1 MRSSSRSFKSCNVKR
16 INVTKSETEPLLT
29 RPDKQGLEILA
40 QVSRL
45 LASAIGSDDV
55 LHETVNLLGQRLPV
69 DGCSIWV
76 RAREGDVFRR
86 LGAGGELHAEIR
98 DPSKWITEAED
109 RRDVVRLSLIAEGKP
124 LGLLQAEKHP
134 AIPREAASLLETIA
148 HTLALWLSSTELSE
162 DLATE
167 VASRTREIDAQ
178 RRFTDR
184 IVDSLPVGLYV
195 VDRDFRIQAWN
206 RKRETGTQGI
216 DREEVIGRD
225 VFAILTRQPRSLL
238 QREFERVFRTGEME
252 QMDVESTI
260 DGAVRY
266 FRISK
271 IPMRLHDAEITH
283 VITVGEDVTEWKTIQ
298 RQIAQTDKLAAVGQ
312 LAAGVMHELNNPLA
326 TIGACVEALTVRM
339 PDLPPGDQQALDEYL
354 RIVEAELDRCQAI
367 VDGLLDFSHP
377 KAQKKESEAINPIV
391 EDALFLIKHH
401 DNYRGV
407 ELVRVLQEDLPPIY
421 ANARQL
427 IQVFLT
433 LMLNALDSME
443 GEGTLT
449 VSSSHNPERDDEIVV
464 AFADTG
470 LGIARDDLHKIFE
483 PFYTTKH
490 PGRGTGLGLSICYAM
505 VQEHRGRIL
514 VDSQLGRG
522 STFKVFLPTA
532 RASEQT
538 EQD

>member
-1 MRSSSRSFKSCNVKR
+1 M
-16 INVTKSETEPLLT
+16 TEPETELSQALPG
-29 RPDKQGLEILA
+29 RPALDVLA
-40 QVSRL
+40 HVSGL

-55 LHETVNLLGQRLPV
+55 LHETVSLLGRELPV
-69 DGCSIWV
+69 DRCTIWI
-76 RAREGDVFRR
+76 RTREGDAFKCLSDVTEAQPVIRDFGSWLREAEGREDVFR
-86 LGAGGELHAEIR
+86 LPL
-98 DPSKWITEAED
+98 IT
-109 RRDVVRLSLIAEGKP
+109 EGKP
-124 LGLLQAEKHP
+124 LGLLQAERKP
-134 AIPREAASLLETIA
+134 VVPSDAGVLLRTVGHA
-148 HTLALWLSSTELSE
+148 LALWLSSTELSE

-225 VFAILTRQPRSLL
+225 VFEVLTRQPRALL
-238 QREFERVFRTGEME
+238 QREFESVFRTGEME

-260 DGAVRY
+260 DGALRY

-283 VITVGEDVTEWKTIQ
+283 VITVGEDVTEWKAIQ
-298 RQIAQTDKLAAVGQ
+298 RALSQTDKLAAVGQ

-339 PDLPPGDQQALDEYL
+339 PRLSPGEQQSLDEYL
-354 RIVEAELDRCQAI
+354 RIIESELDRCQAI

-377 KAQKKESEAINPIV
+377 KAQKKQSEAINPIV

-407 ELVRVLQEDLPPIY
+407 ELVRELADNLPPVY

-449 VSSSHNPERDDEIVV
+449 VSSLRNPERDDEVV
-464 AFADTG
+464 VSFADTG
-470 LGIARDDLHKIFE
+470 LGIAREDLHKIFE

-505 VQEHRGRIL
+505 VQEHRGRIQ

-522 STFKVFLPTA
+522 STFNVFLPTA
-532 RASEQT
+532 PEAEHGHP
-538 EQD
+538 DA